1 VKTGTDIA
9 FRLLPPLALS
19 STFPN
24 AVQRTRG
31 YTHLEYNMSST
42 FSKEDVQSHNKADNL
57 WIIVDEDVYDLTKFQ
72 VTKTR
77 LDPGMTFS

>member
-1 VKTGTDIA
+1 
-9 FRLLPPLALS
+9 
-19 STFPN
+19 
-24 AVQRTRG
+24 
-31 YTHLEYNMSST
+31 MSGT

-72 VTKTR
+72 VIKTR

>member
-1 VKTGTDIA
+1 
-9 FRLLPPLALS
+9 
-19 STFPN
+19 
-24 AVQRTRG
+24 
-31 YTHLEYNMSST
+31 MSST

>member
-1 VKTGTDIA
+1 MKTGTDIA

>member
-1 VKTGTDIA
+1 MPFDS
-9 FRLLPPLALS
+9 FHPLLCLRP
-19 STFPN
+19 FPN
-24 AVQRTRG
+24 AVQRTRE
-31 YTHLEYNMSST
+31 YTHLEYNMSGT

-77 LDPGMTFS
+77 LDLGMTFS